1 MAGLWDKTL
10 NIGSNASGAAAAG
23 REKRVVMIVDI
34 IDMSTTAEAVK
45 EAGAVEIYGAS
56 PALHQAPVQLNPEKI
71 GYIAGKKAVKLRTG
85 IIAVAEPRI
94 MEKNEERKKNIKSVM
109 AGTEKAGGKISK
121 IVPNLGKETVKL
133 AKFKN
138 RIVIIISSAGGTA
151 FDAAFTGGAVKV
163 ITGTIASTNKLK
175 GDEPA
180 EKAAER
186 AIKIADELKTGIS
199 IIASSSNAR
208 ED

>member
-94 MEKNEERKKNIKSVM
+94 MGKN
-109 AGTEKAGGKISK
+109 
-121 IVPNLGKETVKL
+121 
-133 AKFKN
+133 
-138 RIVIIISSAGGTA
+138 
-151 FDAAFTGGAVKV
+151 
-163 ITGTIASTNKLK
+163 
-175 GDEPA
+175 
-180 EKAAER
+180 
-186 AIKIADELKTGIS
+186 
-199 IIASSSNAR
+199 
-208 ED
+208 